1 MSMSAVIAYFAIVGG
16 AIALAF
22 ALFFTFRAIKLI

>member
-1 MSMSAVIAYFAIVGG
+1 MSAVIAYVGLVGG
-16 AIALAF
+16 AVGLAL

>member
-1 MSMSAVIAYFAIVGG
+1 MSTSAVIAYFGIVGG